1 MEKRRENGTN
11 ICNRKIVNLL
21 MPEIFLSVD
30 NVSGGMCKKKEVTQE
45 YLERM
50 Y

>member
-1 MEKRRENGTN
+1 MEQTYVIENCKSFN
-11 ICNRKIVNLL
+11 ARDI
-21 MPEIFLSVD
+21 LSVD